1 MAKQILHGEESRQAI
16 LRGVN
21 TLADA
26 VKATLGPKG
35 RNVVIE
41 KKFGSPT
48 ITKDGVT
55 VAKEIELKD
64 PMENVGAQLV
74 KEVASKTSDVAGDG
88 TTTATV
94 LAQSIFREGVKTVA
108 AGANPMALR
117 RGIEKAVAAIIGT
130 RDKEGKWIEGGA
142 LGKLSMPV
150 NEGTVAQVGAI
161 SANGDQEIGDIIA
174 EAVKV
179 VGKDGVI
186 TIEESKTMHTGL
198 ETVDGM
204 QFDRGYLSPYF
215 VTDAERLEVI
225 LEEPYILIYE
235 KKISAMKDL
244 LPLLEQVAR
253 GGKPLLII
261 AEDVEGEALATLVV
275 NKLRGTLNVAAVK
288 APGFGDRRKAILGDV
303 AILTGGKAITEDL
316 GIKLEGVKLEDLG
329 KAKRITIDKDNT
341 TIVDGGGKSSEIEG
355 RVKEI
360 RAQIEKTTSDYD
372 KEKLQERL
380 AKLVGGVAIIKVG
393 AATETE
399 LKEKKARGL
408 HGEDWRA
415 DCAPLARRASAP
427 DRCQCRRR
435 GRGSGGQ
442 GAGVYRSTLRL
453 QRADF
458 GLRRPGQGR
467 RHRPDQGNAD
477 GVAECGFH
485 RRSAAHHRSPDR
497 RDSGAQVGPGRRRP
511 RRRHGRNVLEPI
523 APSAQKQKASSFGWG
538 PFCAGSVVCAR
549 QSPAHTR
556 HSKDWTKPNR
566 GRLPC

>member
-1 MAKQILHGEESRQAI
+1 MAKQILHGEDSRQAI

-55 VAKEIELKD
+55 VAKEIDLKD
-64 PMENVGAQLV
+64 PLENVGAQLV
-74 KEVASKTSDVAGDG
+74 REVASKTSDVAGDG

-108 AGANPMALR
+108 AGANPTALK
-117 RGIEKAVAAIIGT
+117 RGIEKAVNVINGT
-130 RDKEGKWIEGGA
+130 RDKDGKWNQDGA
-142 LGKLSMPV
+142 LSKLSKPV
-150 NEGTVAQVGAI
+150 NEGSVAQVGTI
-161 SANGDQEIGDIIA
+161 SANGDEEIGAIIA

-225 LEEPYILIYE
+225 LEDPYVLIYE

-288 APGFGDRRKAILGDV
+288 APGFGDRRKAILGDI

-341 TIVDGGGKSSEIEG
+341 TIVDGAGKASDIDG

-360 RAQIEKTTSDYD
+360 RSQIEKTTSDYD

-399 LKEKKARGL
+399 LKEKKARVEDAL
-408 HGEDWRA
+408 HATRAAVEEGIVPGGGVALVRCVPAVEKLILTLEGDERTGAQIVLRSLEEPLRQIVANAGEEGAVVVAKVLESKEPHFGYNALTSKFED
-415 DCAPLARRASAP
+415 LVK
-427 DRCQCRRR
+427 
-435 GRGSGGQ
+435 
-442 GAGVYRSTLRL
+442 AGVIDPTKVTRTAL
-453 QRADF
+453 Q
-458 GLRRPGQGR
+458 
-467 RHRPDQGNAD
+467 NAASIAALLLTTEAL
-477 GVAECGFH
+477 VVELPEPK
-485 RRSAAHHRSPDR
+485 SAAPA
-497 RDSGAQVGPGRRRP
+497 G
-511 RRRHGRNVLEPI
+511 HG
-523 APSAQKQKASSFGWG
+523 GG
-538 PFCAGSVVCAR
+538 GM
-549 QSPAHTR
+549 
-556 HSKDWTKPNR
+556 D
-566 GRLPC
+566 GMY

>member
-1 MAKQILHGEESRQAI
+1 MAKQILHGEDSRQAI

-55 VAKEIELKD
+55 VAKEIDLKD

-74 KEVASKTSDVAGDG
+74 REVASKTSDVAGDG

-108 AGANPMALR
+108 AGANPTALK
-117 RGIEKAVAAIIGT
+117 RGIEKAVTVINGT
-130 RDKEGKWIEGGA
+130 RDKDGKWNQDGA
-142 LGKLSMPV
+142 LSKLSKPV
-150 NEGTVAQVGAI
+150 NEGSVAQVGSI
-161 SANGDQEIGDIIA
+161 SANGDEEIGAIIA

-225 LEEPYILIYE
+225 LEDPYVLIYE

-288 APGFGDRRKAILGDV
+288 APGFGDRRKAILGDIAV
-303 AILTGGKAITEDL
+303 LTGGKAITEDL

-341 TIVDGGGKSSEIEG
+341 TIVDGAGKASDTEG

-360 RAQIEKTTSDYD
+360 RGQIDKTTSDYD

-399 LKEKKARGL
+399 LKEKKARVEDAL
-408 HGEDWRA
+408 HATRAAVEEGIVPGGGVALVRCIPAVQTLIGTLTGDEKTGAQIVLRSLEEPLRQIVANAGEEGAVVVAKVLESKEPHYGYNALTSKFED
-415 DCAPLARRASAP
+415 LVK
-427 DRCQCRRR
+427 
-435 GRGSGGQ
+435 
-442 GAGVYRSTLRL
+442 AGVIDPTKVTRTAL
-453 QRADF
+453 Q
-458 GLRRPGQGR
+458 
-467 RHRPDQGNAD
+467 NAASIAALLLTTEAL
-477 GVAECGFH
+477 VVELPEPK
-485 RRSAAHHRSPDR
+485 SAAPA
-497 RDSGAQVGPGRRRP
+497 G
-511 RRRHGRNVLEPI
+511 HG
-523 APSAQKQKASSFGWG
+523 GG
-538 PFCAGSVVCAR
+538 GM
-549 QSPAHTR
+549 
-556 HSKDWTKPNR
+556 D
-566 GRLPC
+566 GMY

>member
-108 AGANPMALR
+108 AGANPTALK
-117 RGIEKAVAAIIGT
+117 RGIDKAVATIIGT
-130 RDKEGKWIEGGA
+130 RDKEGNWATTGSLGA
-142 LGKLSMPV
+142 LSKPV
-150 NEGTVAQVGAI
+150 TEGTVAQVGAI

-174 EAVKV
+174 DAVNR

-186 TIEESKTMHTGL
+186 TIEESKTMQTSL
-198 ETVDGM
+198 ELVEGM

-215 VTDAERLEVI
+215 VTDAERLEAVQ
-225 LEEPYILIYE
+225 EDPYILIYE

-253 GGKPLLII
+253 SGKPLLII
-261 AEDVEGEALATLVV
+261 AEDIEGEALATLVV

-288 APGFGDRRKAILGDV
+288 APGFGDRRKAILGDI

-329 KAKRITIDKDNT
+329 KAKRVTIDKDNT
-341 TIVDGGGKSSEIEG
+341 TIVDGGGLASDIQG

-399 LKEKKARGL
+399 LKEKKARVEDAL
-408 HGEDWRA
+408 HATRAAVEEGIVPGGGVALVRAIPSVDALISTLEGDEKIGAQIVRRSLEEPLRQIVANAGEEGAVVVAKVLESKDA
-415 DCAPLARRASAP
+415 HYGYNAQTSVFEDLVK
-427 DRCQCRRR
+427 
-435 GRGSGGQ
+435 
-442 GAGVYRSTLRL
+442 AGVIDPTKVTRTAL
-453 QRADF
+453 QNAASIA
-458 GLRRPGQGR
+458 GLLLTTE
-467 RHRPDQGNAD
+467 ALI
-477 GVAECGFH
+477 AEIPEPK
-485 RRSAAHHRSPDR
+485 AAPA
-497 RDSGAQVGPGRRRP
+497 GGG
-511 RRRHGRNVLEPI
+511 HGGGME
-523 APSAQKQKASSFGWG
+523 GMY
-538 PFCAGSVVCAR
+538 
-549 QSPAHTR
+549 
-556 HSKDWTKPNR
+556 
-566 GRLPC
+566 